1 MIIIDNES
9 HSYFKGATY
18 TMITVTNRFKLVKGM
33 AVHMAPA
40 FVQRNG
46 LENFKG
52 FRGIE
57 INVST
62 QFEEYDK
69 MNVMMYWDTREDFDA
84 WHASDHFK
92 NSHKREEQQHGGEAK
107 KQSPIIEN
115 TVLYAELVAELVM
128 N

>member
-1 MIIIDNES
+1 MIIINDES

-33 AVHMAPA
+33 AAHMAPA

-69 MNVMMYWDTREDFDA
+69 MNVMMYWDTRE
-84 WHASDHFK
+84 
-92 NSHKREEQQHGGEAK
+92 EQQHGGEAK